1 MAGIL
6 NIQIKPTIGDK
17 EINLKKVEHFMKKHS
32 DKKLD
37 LVVFPEFFSTGVNGK
52 AFDEVPEDENGGET
66 IARVKELAKK
76 FNTNIVAG
84 SVIERVGD
92 KSYNTCFVIDRKGEV
107 VGKYRKIHLYN
118 YMGGTEGEHV

>member
-1 MAGIL
+1 MYILNFRLDIVKCQFFRPYVNITVKKEDIMAGIL

-66 IARVKELAKK
+66 IKFIQNLAK
-76 FNTNIVAG
+76 I
-84 SVIERVGD
+84 
-92 KSYNTCFVIDRKGEV
+92 
-107 VGKYRKIHLYN
+107 
-118 YMGGTEGEHV
+118 